1 MEHYILLMTL
11 TPEGQANSLRDP
23 ENVLRAQEAVS
34 IPGVEVLGLYGV
46 LGEYDFVSFVEAPDN
61 DAVARFSVELG
72 VSAGVHITTLPAVP
86 IALLQEKSGDDGPIL
101 ATGAEASPGDRG
113 DPVA

>member
-11 TPEGQANSLRDP
+11 TPEGQANTLRDP

-34 IPGVEVLGLYGV
+34 VPGVEVLGLYGV

-72 VSAGVHITTLPAVP
+72 VGAGVHITTLPAIP
-86 IALLQEKSGDDGPIL
+86 ISRF
-101 ATGAEASPGDRG
+101 EAASHREAPELDTSREVT
-113 DPVA
+113 PQREV